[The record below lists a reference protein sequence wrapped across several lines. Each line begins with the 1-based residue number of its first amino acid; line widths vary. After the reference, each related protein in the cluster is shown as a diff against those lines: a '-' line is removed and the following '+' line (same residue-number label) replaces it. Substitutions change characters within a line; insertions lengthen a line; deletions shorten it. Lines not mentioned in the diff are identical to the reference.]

1 MLVRELSLREFRGVR
16 RTEEPVRLRRLNVL
30 VGRNNS
36 GKTTLLEALALL
48 PHPRAPMSWFEERR
62 LFTASLHG
70 RRSAALIYKYA
81 GEATITYALEHDV
94 HLRVQ
99 LTVDGRSAFYWGEE
113 AAGLSWDMARK
124 RLVEAGLI
132 RSPRGED
139 SVIFTP
145 SSDTFLSRLEG
156 KLYERQDLVVKTGAH
171 YGIVRDVVNK
181 CVDEVF
187 TEVLFSEKE
196 LHLRKEPQDGPPY
209 YVRLKDLGDGLKRV
223 ILVLLWLEA
232 VKPVLVLW
240 DDFESNMHP
249 SLVRAVL
256 AWLADH
262 EWQAVL
268 ATHSLDVLY
277 SLPDVWPEADAQL
290 VMLHRTADDVLRAD
304 YMSLRELEHVLDE
317 TNQDPR
323 YLVEW
328 LKL

>member
-1 MLVRELSLREFRGVR
+1 MLVRELSLREFKGVR
-16 RTEEPVRLRRLNVL
+16 RTEEPVRLRRLNAL

-48 PHPRAPMSWFEERR
+48 PHPKAPMSWFEER
-62 LFTASLHG
+62 LLLAASLHG
-70 RRSAALIYKYA
+70 HRSAALVYKYA

-94 HLRVQ
+94 HLGMR
-99 LTVDGRSAFYWGEE
+99 LTADGGSSLYWGEE
-113 AAGLSWDMARK
+113 ECWSWEVMRE
-124 RLVEAGLI
+124 RLVEVGLI
-132 RSPRGED
+132 ESIKGEN
-139 SVIFTP
+139 SVVFIP
-145 SSDTFLSRLEG
+145 SSDAFLSRLEG
-156 KLYERQDLVVKTGAH
+156 KLYEKQDLVVKTGAH
-171 YGIVRDVVNK
+171 YGVVRDVVNK

-232 VKPVLVLW
+232 VEPRLVIW

-262 EWQAVL
+262 DWQVVL

-290 VMLHRTADDVLRAD
+290 VMLHRTADDVLKAD

-323 YLVEW
+323 YLGEW